1 MMLRLCLS
9 WSRGMTYKH
18 LHILSWREV
27 FFLCILPNT
36 HAHQPYLTGIL
47 IFCWPQFNAG
57 IRSARS
63 YNARLTAESWMLLD
77 GRLLASGRLLGL
89 YCLLDQNLT

>member
-1 MMLRLCLS
+1 
-9 WSRGMTYKH
+9 MTYKH
-18 LHILSWREV
+18 LHILAWREV

-57 IRSARS
+57 IRSAS
-63 YNARLTAESWMLLD
+63 ATMLD
-77 GRLLASGRLLGL
+77 
-89 YCLLDQNLT
+89 